1 VIGYNKV
8 MDWEGWVTR
17 VIRGLIGAVIYFIW
31 NIFKSKR
38 ESKKREEVVLSKV
51 KAELL
56 SNLCVLQYNQTVLQ
70 KELEIINEDGIP
82 ISPSLILL
90 QNKFSTLVK
99 NNFSPKL
106 REDIVDKIREIDLL
120 TMQINEQIR
129 NRKNDQNN
137 DQAMLYYPRLQLYDK
152 MLLENIES
160 LQKMVEEVLPLL

>member
-1 VIGYNKV
+1 

-106 REDIVDKIREIDLL
+106 REDIVDKI
-120 TMQINEQIR
+120 NEQIR